1 MEARRVA
8 LLQQMPLF
16 GGIREDV
23 LAFLVSVS
31 RDAHV
36 GRGEYFFREGE
47 PGESM
52 FVLEGGAVEVTR
64 RNADTTLVL
73 CSLSAGNSF
82 GEMALIDLGPRS
94 ASVRAV
100 EDCSGFELFA
110 GGLFALY
117 ERDLE
122 QFALIQMNMAR
133 ELSRRLRRADDRLLD
148 VLQHLPG
155 PSIRR
160 RSRFSTSVRPPVTSS
175 QRQETGPARP

>member
-1 MEARRVA
+1 MEAKRVA

-16 GGIREDV
+16 GGIREDI

-31 RDAHV
+31 RDAQV
-36 GRGEYFFREGE
+36 AGGEFFFREGDR
-47 PGESM
+47 GESM
-52 FVLEGGAVEVTR
+52 FVLESGTVDVIRNGG
-64 RNADTTLVL
+64 DTPVVL
-73 CSLSAGNSF
+73 CTLGAGDSF

-100 EDCSGFELFA
+100 EDCSGFEIFA

-148 VLQHLPG
+148 VLQH
-155 PSIRR
+155 
-160 RSRFSTSVRPPVTSS
+160 PPAA
-175 QRQETGPARP
+175 PARAA

>member
-1 MEARRVA
+1 MEAKRVA

-16 GGIREDV
+16 GGIREDI

-31 RDAHV
+31 RDAQV
-36 GRGEYFFREGE
+36 AGGEFFFREGDR
-47 PGESM
+47 GESM
-52 FVLEGGAVEVTR
+52 FVLESGTVDVIRNGG
-64 RNADTTLVL
+64 DTPIVL
-73 CSLSAGNSF
+73 CTLGAGDSF

-100 EDCSGFELFA
+100 EDCSGFEIFA

-148 VLQHLPG
+148 VLQH
-155 PSIRR
+155 
-160 RSRFSTSVRPPVTSS
+160 PPAA
-175 QRQETGPARP
+175 PARAA

>member
-1 MEARRVA
+1 MEAKRVA

-16 GGIREDV
+16 GGIREDI

-31 RDAHV
+31 RDAQV
-36 GRGEYFFREGE
+36 AGGEFFFREGDR
-47 PGESM
+47 GESM
-52 FVLEGGAVEVTR
+52 FVLESGTVDVIRNGG
-64 RNADTTLVL
+64 DTPVVL
-73 CSLSAGNSF
+73 CTLGAGDSF

-94 ASVRAV
+94 ASVRAM
-100 EDCSGFELFA
+100 EDCSGFEIFA

-148 VLQHLPG
+148 VLQH
-155 PSIRR
+155 
-160 RSRFSTSVRPPVTSS
+160 PPAA
-175 QRQETGPARP
+175 PARAA

>member
-1 MEARRVA
+1 MEASRVA

-31 RDAHV
+31 RDAKV
-36 GRGEYFFREGE
+36 AGGEFFFREGE
-47 PGESM
+47 AGESM
-52 FVLEGGAVEVTR
+52 FVLESGTVDVI
-64 RNADTTLVL
+64 RNGSGPPVVL
-73 CSLSAGNSF
+73 CTLGAGDSF

-100 EDCSGFELFA
+100 EDCSGFEIFA

-148 VLQHLPG
+148 VLQH
-155 PSIRR
+155 
-160 RSRFSTSVRPPVTSS
+160 PPAAPE
-175 QRQETGPARP
+175 RAD